1 MFPAD
6 NALTH
11 EAIDFLH
18 RLVLPEPL
26 DLLCHDFA
34 VVPRRGAGLCV
45 AGSEVVNLSGGL
57 VNQRRQP
64 SGVGICLL
72 HELKREIIAVIHE
85 VASEDGSKMQ
95 FLSSL

>member
-26 DLLCHDFA
+26 DLFCHDFA